1 MRVFMAAGERSGDR
15 HAAGLL
21 HALRGHRPDLV
32 VEAVGGPALASAG
45 ASLVAR
51 AESLASAGFT
61 EPLWRLARHVRLLRK
76 IGERFRQRAY
86 DLVILVDYPGFN
98 LRLARAASQSGL
110 PVLYYIAPQAWAWAE
125 GRARAL
131 ARWVRRLAVVLPFE
145 EAFFTARGVS
155 ATYVGHP
162 LLDQAY
168 PNRGGART
176 LLGLDPAAS
185 VLALLP
191 GSRPAEVRRLW
202 PLMREAARL
211 LKRQRPELEIA
222 VAGVADYRYER
233 NQDVGARV
241 VREASASVLAAADVV
256 WCKAGTTTLEAA
268 LVDVPAVT
276 LYRTDPL
283 SYAIARRVVRVPYV
297 NLANLLVG
305 QAVVPE
311 LIQRQARTDTL
322 IEATLP
328 LFDATSREARAQRE
342 AYRAARGQLGPG
354 GAAQRTAELALQLV
368 A

>member
-21 HALRGHRPDLV
+21 HALRGRRPDLV
-32 VEAVGGPALASAG
+32 VEGVGGPALASAG

-51 AESLASAGFT
+51 AESLAATGFT
-61 EPLWRLARHVRLLRK
+61 EPIWRLARHVRLLRE
-76 IGERFRQRAY
+76 IGERFRRRAY

-98 LRLARAASQSGL
+98 LRLARAASRSGL

-125 GRARAL
+125 GRARTL

-145 EAFFTARGVS
+145 EAFFAARGVN

-162 LLDQAY
+162 LLDQDY
-168 PNRGGART
+168 PNRATART

-211 LKRQRPELEIA
+211 LKRRRPGLEI
-222 VAGVADYRYER
+222 VLAGVATCRYPR
-233 NQDVGARV
+233 SADVGARI
-241 VREASASVLAAADVV
+241 VREASASVLAAADVL

-268 LVDVPAVT
+268 IVDVPAVT

-311 LIQRQARTDTL
+311 LIQRQARTATL
-322 IEATLP
+322 LELTLP
-328 LFDATSREARAQRE
+328 LLAAGSPEARAQRE
-342 AYRAARGQLGPG
+342 AYQAVRSQLGPG